1 MRRAHR
7 DFQPAVQ
14 NSAGFGVA
22 QDDITRE
29 AARAGLF
36 TRMRFSPGN
45 GDLPLTI
52 QPQPIKAIAAKYG
65 CCVIGLRLTEK
76 GIPTTAQERFRTV
89 LQRAIGKRTRP
100 DNALPLSGLFFT
112 VGAPAPKGLR
122 WKQTIPKRLSSMP
135 SRFAQAHPRY
145 PNRQPAATKQT

>member
-1 MRRAHR
+1 M
-7 DFQPAVQ
+7 
-14 NSAGFGVA
+14 A

-52 QPQPIKAIAAKYG
+52 QPQPIKAIAVKYG

-76 GIPTTAQERFRTV
+76 TFRLRQERFRTV

>member
-1 MRRAHR
+1 MLYDACCNLLIEEVARA
-7 DFQPAVQ
+7 
-14 NSAGFGVA
+14 A

-52 QPQPIKAIAAKYG
+52 QSQPIKAIAVKYG

-76 GIPTTAQERFRTV
+76 TFR
-89 LQRAIGKRTRP
+89 
-100 DNALPLSGLFFT
+100 
-112 VGAPAPKGLR
+112 LR
-122 WKQTIPKRLSSMP
+122 HRNVSEQSFSE
-135 SRFAQAHPRY
+135 Q
-145 PNRQPAATKQT
+145 